1 MPDLTESLQ
10 GRDLGH
16 LRIITELWGSELKNQ
31 DINSSILQ
39 LNTLLLRPAL
49 VKEMVDS
56 LPAEVKSA
64 LQDLIQHSG
73 RLPWAQFTRAY
84 GEVREMGPA
93 KRDRERPF
101 EHPVS
106 TTESLWYRALVARA
120 FFDSPA
126 GPEEFAYIP
135 EDLLELIPRISRVE
149 QLTSGRQA
157 SALEYA
163 SVSMVNDRIL
173 DHACT
178 LLAALRLGI
187 GIPTEYV
194 STGGEILASAFMI
207 SVLTTAELLDDA
219 SQPIPEPM
227 RIFLEAR
234 RGEALRQIFTAWK
247 QSNSTNE
254 LSLLPDRV
262 IEGNWV
268 NDPLRTRQAI
278 LDYITTIPAGTWWS
292 LNSFISAIKQHN
304 PDFQRPAGD
313 YDSWFIRSSISS
325 DYLRGFEHW
334 DEVDGR
340 LLRYIITGPLHWLGV
355 LDLAHP
361 EGEQQVTAFR
371 LSNWSTAL
379 LNDKAPERMPV
390 EEEPLVVRSD
400 ARLSARRLVPR
411 RVRYQVARFCEW
423 VKETPDEYQYRIS
436 PGSLARARQQGLS
449 VSQLIALLSKHA
461 KLVPP
466 SLIKALERWEN
477 QGSEVR
483 LEQMV
488 VLRVVSEDILV
499 ALRKSRASRFL
510 GESLGPTTVAVK
522 AGASD
527 KVLGVLAELGYLG
540 EFRGEIDRSNLN
552 EAPQ

>member
-1 MPDLTESLQ
+1 MPDLLESLQ

-31 DINSSILQ
+31 DINSAILQ
-39 LNTLLLRPAL
+39 LNTLLLKPAL

-56 LPAEVKSA
+56 LPVEVKTA

-73 RLPWAQFTRAY
+73 RLPWAQFTRAF

-101 EHPVS
+101 EQPGS
-106 TTESLWYRALVARA
+106 ATEFMWYRALVARA

-135 EDLLELIPRISRVE
+135 EDLLKLIPVDIGAE
-149 QLTSGRQA
+149 PPIYGRQA
-157 SALEYA
+157 SAMEY
-163 SVSMVNDRIL
+163 VSISKVNDRIL

-187 GIPTEYV
+187 GIPDEYA
-194 STGGEILASAFMI
+194 SSGGEFFTSRFMI
-207 SVLTTAELLDDA
+207 SVLIAAGLLDDA
-219 SQPIPEPM
+219 GQPIPEPM
-227 RIFLEAR
+227 RLFLEAK
-234 RGEALRQIFTAWK
+234 RGDALRQIFKAWK
-247 QSNSTNE
+247 QSSTTNE
-254 LSLLPDRV
+254 LSMLPDRV

-268 NDPLRTRQAI
+268 SDALRTRQAI
-278 LDYITTIPAGTWWS
+278 FNYINTIPAGTWWS

-313 YDSWFIRSSISS
+313 YDSWFIRSSTSS
-325 DYLRGFEHW
+325 EYLRGFEHW

-340 LLRYIITGPLHWLGV
+340 LIRYIITGPLHWLGV
-355 LDLAHP
+355 IDLAHP
-361 EGEQQVTAFR
+361 EGEQKITAFR
-371 LSNWSTAL
+371 LSGWSKAL
-379 LNDKAPERMPV
+379 LNDKAPEGLPV

-400 ARLSARRLVPR
+400 ARLSARQLVPR

-449 VSQLIALLSKHA
+449 VSQLIALLTRHA
-461 KLVPP
+461 KVVPP

-477 QGSEVR
+477 QGSEAR

-510 GESLGPTTVAVK
+510 GESLGPTTIAVK
-522 AGASD
+522 AGAFD
-527 KVLGVLAELGYLG
+527 KVLGVLAEMGYLG
-540 EFRGEIDRSNLN
+540 EIRGDVD
-552 EAPQ
+552 

>member
-16 LRIITELWGSELKNQ
+16 LRIVTKLWGSELKNQ
-31 DINSSILQ
+31 DISSAILH
-39 LNTLLLRPAL
+39 LNTLLLKPAL
-49 VKEMVDS
+49 VKEMVAS
-56 LPAEVKSA
+56 LPVEVKTA
-64 LQDLIQHSG
+64 LDDLIQHAG
-73 RLPWAQFTRAY
+73 RLPWAQFSRAY

-101 EHPVS
+101 DQPVS
-106 TTESLWYRALVARA
+106 PAESLWYRALVARA

-135 EDLLELIPRISRVE
+135 DDLLKLIPRGTGTE
-149 QLTSGRQA
+149 QPTYGRQA
-157 SALEYA
+157 STLEYA
-163 SVSMVNDRIL
+163 SVSKVNDRIL

-187 GIPTEYV
+187 GIPDEYV
-194 STGGEILASAFMI
+194 STGGELFTSTFMI
-207 SVLTTAELLDDA
+207 SVLIAEGLLDND

-234 RGEALRQIFTAWK
+234 RGEALRQIFIAWK
-247 QSNSTNE
+247 QSSTTNE

-268 NDPLRTRQAI
+268 NDPLRTRRTI
-278 LDYITTIPAGTWWS
+278 LDYIITVPTGTWWS

-313 YDSWFIRSSISS
+313 YDSWFIRSCISS
-325 DYLRGFEHW
+325 EYLRGFKHW

-340 LLRYIITGPLHWLGV
+340 LIKYIITGPLHWLGV
-355 LDLAHP
+355 LDLAYP
-361 EGEQQVTAFR
+361 EGGQEVTAFR
-371 LSNWSTAL
+371 LSGWSKAL
-379 LNDKAPERMPV
+379 LNDKAPEGLPV

-411 RVRYQVARFCEW
+411 RVRYQVARFCDW

-449 VSQLIALLSKHA
+449 VSQLVALLTRHA
-461 KLVPP
+461 KVVPP

-477 QGSEVR
+477 QGSEAR

-488 VLRVVSEDILV
+488 VLRVVSEDILL

-510 GESLGPTTVAVK
+510 GESLGPTSVAVK
-522 AGASD
+522 AGAFD
-527 KVLGVLAELGYLG
+527 KVLGALAELGYLG
-540 EFRGEIDRSNLN
+540 EIRGDVD
-552 EAPQ
+552 